1 MSRKDREYALLLHN
15 EQMAAS
21 RAAAQEQAAIE
32 RERIAVERD
41 TVAAQREAT
50 KAQDRV
56 SITLEEYLEMREKIA
71 ALEREK
77 EIADRIFARIHLPQR
92 MLQMIDPTTVKV
104 NSFRNPEKEGFVIG
118 ITFVAHPADE
128 LEKRLLENVRFTP

>member
-1 MSRKDREYALLLHN
+1 MSRKDRELALSLHDK
-15 EQMAAS
+15 QMAAL
-21 RAAAQEQAAIE
+21 RKATLEQDAIE

-41 TVAAQREAT
+41 AVAAQREAT

-77 EIADRIFARIHLPQR
+77 EFADRIFARIRLPHELLESIDQESVER
-92 MLQMIDPTTVKV
+92 KTMYGPAQMDFSVYIRFKV
-104 NSFRNPEKEGFVIG
+104 
-118 ITFVAHPADE
+118 HPRDE
-128 LEKRLLENVRFTP
+128 LTRNFLLNM